1 MFKASGSLVEQ
12 RPVVRLL
19 FAISTIQFKRTLR
32 MQPPLGAGDTS
43 SSESVERR
51 LYSQATLNV
60 LGLTTSRI
68 STDVHRLSFA
78 CLNEIITRFIL
89 FYPHLSFAVFL
100 SFLN

>member
-1 MFKASGSLVEQ
+1 MFKAPGSSVEQ

-19 FAISTIQFKRTLR
+19 LATSMIQFKRTMR
-32 MQPPLGAGDTS
+32 MEAPLGAGDTS

-68 STDVHRLSFA
+68 VTDVHRLSFP
-78 CLNEIITRFIL
+78 CLNEIITRF
-89 FYPHLSFAVFL
+89 
-100 SFLN
+100 